1 MKVLSG
7 RIAILCCIIA
17 AGAAAAPSDLL
28 AQFGRNKVQY
38 QSFDWRVIETDHFDV
53 YFYEEE
59 REVAIDA
66 ARMAERSYG
75 RLSRILNHEFR
86 NKKPII
92 LYASHTDFQQTNALW
107 GLIGEGTGG
116 VTESLRDRVIM
127 PVTGSYAELDHV
139 LTHELVHAFQFDILK
154 SNAVEATASPFAF
167 IPSLWFMEGMAEY
180 LSIGE
185 IDAKTAAWIRDATLD
200 GYLRTIFEM
209 DRFDDFLSYRF
220 GQSLWNYIGTRW
232 GDETIGRLMKRAARM
247 GADRAF
253 CATIGICLS
262 ELTEE
267 WHDAARATYLPQI
280 ADHQNPEDFADKV
293 TDHTFADRGGSAS
306 FVAPTLSPDGKE
318 IVYLSDQLQDLYAFY
333 DLWLADVE
341 TGKVKKKLVKS
352 ARSASF
358 ETLRFLNSSA
368 EFSPDGDRIVF
379 VAKSGGRDA
388 LYIMNVRSKRIER
401 EWTPDLNGLQNPSW
415 SPDGQRI
422 VFTGLLGGLSD
433 LYVYDLRSGDMD
445 RLTNDRFAR
454 LHPTWSPDGRY
465 IAFSTDEGPDTDF
478 NTLVFGN
485 MRIALYEL
493 GSGRITRL
501 SDQDYGENTNPVWS
515 PDGNAIAFLST
526 RSGVFNIYLWDRSE
540 QALYQMTDLLTGAT
554 GITPL
559 SPALSW
565 ARKADRLAF
574 SYFEEAGY
582 NIYTIDEPRR
592 LLRPLEPPRP
602 LLTAASQ
609 VGTPR
614 LIENLQY
621 EEAAAVADDIPSS
634 FYRTSEGFRR
644 SGFEPDM
651 VDDGIT
657 DAEAKAE
664 PRPPR
669 TLSVEALRDSATLAL
684 PDTASFTFRPYKPK
698 LSPELVGRPTIGAST
713 GGFFGGGVYGG
724 SFITLGDMLG
734 NHSVLLAL
742 DIRGTFDNA
751 VVLGSYAFLKS
762 RMNFGISFQAY
773 PFFRFL
779 GRRFGPIP
787 GDEDGFVGD
796 FDLFRRDRFRGVAF
810 NAAYP
815 FSLFSRLELG
825 INASTI
831 QSDLVYRTVRRA
843 DVGGFSSVVKGRSEA
858 FIQPTAYYVFDNALD
873 GFTGG
878 IAGTRLRIGGGPSFG
893 DLNMFDALADIRNY
907 VPLPGPPVFATR
919 LFAFNRFSLNSD
931 RDANR
936 YELTWG
942 GPYYMRG
949 YEIGSFGDIECR
961 ASQTPGEPDVFC
973 PATEELIGSST
984 LLFNSEVRFPILN
997 SLMADWLPL
1006 NFPPIDGALWFDVGM
1021 AFTPGKNI
1029 LVLNREPGQSRV
1041 LYRQPLTAYGASI
1054 RVNLFYAIVRV
1065 DYARVPQRGRFGNGI
1080 FTLSFGAMF

>member
-7 RIAILCCIIA
+7 RIALLCCVIA
-17 AGAAAAPSDLL
+17 AGTAVSPPQLL

-38 QSFDWRVIETDHFDV
+38 QSFDWRVIETRHFDV

-75 RLSRILNHEFR
+75 RLSRILDHEFR

-92 LYASHTDFQQTNALW
+92 LYASHTDFQQTNALG

-127 PVTGSYAELDHV
+127 PVTGSYEELQHV

-154 SNAVEATASPFAF
+154 RNAVEATTSPFAF
-167 IPSLWFMEGMAEY
+167 FPSLWFMEGMAEY

-200 GYLRTIFEM
+200 GYLRSIYQM

-232 GDETIGRLMKRAARM
+232 GDETVGLLMKRSARL
-247 GADRAF
+247 GVDRAF
-253 CATIGICLS
+253 CTTLGICLA

-267 WHDAARATYLPQI
+267 WHDAARATYMPQI
-280 ADHQNPEDFADKV
+280 AEYQNAEDIAHKV
-293 TDHTFADRGGSAS
+293 TDHSFADRGGSAS

-318 IVYLSDQLQDLYAFY
+318 IVYLSDQRQDLYSFY
-333 DLWLADVE
+333 DLWLADAE
-341 TGKVKKKLVKS
+341 TGEVDKKLVKS

-379 VAKSGGRDA
+379 VAKSGGHDA

-401 EWTPDLNGLQNPSW
+401 KWVPNLNGLQNPSW
-415 SPDGQRI
+415 SPDGFRI

-433 LYVYDLRSGDMD
+433 LYVYDLRSGEMD

-454 LHPTWSPDGRY
+454 LHPSWSPDGHY
-465 IAFSTDEGPDTDF
+465 IAFSTDQGPDTDF
-478 NTLVFGN
+478 ETLVFGN
-485 MRIALYEL
+485 MRIALYEMGTGDIIPL
-493 GSGRITRL
+493 TE
-501 SDQDYGENTNPVWS
+501 QEHGENTNPVWS
-515 PDGNAIAFLST
+515 PDGDAIAFLST
-526 RSGVFNIYLWDRSE
+526 RSGVYNIYVWDRSRE
-540 QALYQMTDLLTGAT
+540 AVYQLTDLLTGAT
-554 GITPL
+554 GITAL

-565 ARKADRLAF
+565 AREADRLAF

-592 LLRPLEPPRP
+592 LLRPLPPP
-602 LLTAASQ
+602 SPVLTAASQ

-614 LIENLQY
+614 MIEGPHVA
-621 EEAAAVADDIPSS
+621 EAVAQVDDTPSS
-634 FYRTSEGFRR
+634 FYRTPDGFRR
-644 SGFEPDM
+644 SGFEPGM
-651 VDDGIT
+651 VDDGFT
-657 DAEAKAE
+657 D
-664 PRPPR
+664 PGVSVQPQPPR
-669 TLSVEALRDSATLAL
+669 TLSVAALRDSANLAL
-684 PDTASFTFRPYKPK
+684 PDTTSFTFRGYTPK
-698 LSPELVGRPTIGAST
+698 LSPEVVGRPTIGAST

-751 VVLGSYAFLKS
+751 VVLASYAFLKS

-787 GDEDGFVGD
+787 GDEDGVRGD
-796 FDLFRRDRFRGVAF
+796 FDLFRRDRFRGVGF
-810 NAAYP
+810 DAAYP
-815 FSLFSRLELG
+815 FSLFSRLEFG

-831 QSDLVYRTVRRA
+831 QSDLVFRSVRRA
-843 DVGGFSSVVKGRSEA
+843 DVGGFSTVVKGRSEA
-858 FIQPTAYYVFDNALD
+858 FVQPTIAYVFDNALD

-878 IAGTRLRIGGGPSFG
+878 IAGTRIRIGGGPSFG
-893 DLNMFDALADIRNY
+893 DLNMLDALADIRNY

-919 LFAFNRFSLNSD
+919 IFAFNRFSLND
-931 RDANR
+931 DGDAER

-942 GPYYMRG
+942 GPYYLRG
-949 YEIGSFGDIECR
+949 YEIGSFGDLECR
-961 ASQTPGEPDVFC
+961 LSQLPTEPDIFC

-984 LLFNSEVRFPILN
+984 LLLNSELRFPILN
-997 SLMADWLPL
+997 PLIADWLPL
-1006 NFPPIDGALWFDVGM
+1006 NFPPIEGAVWFDVGM
-1021 AFTPGKNI
+1021 AFTPGENI
-1029 LVLNREPGQSRV
+1029 LVLNRRPDQSRV
-1041 LYRQPLTAYGASI
+1041 LYRQPLTAYGASV
-1054 RVNLFYAIVRV
+1054 RANLFYAIVRV
-1065 DYARVPQRGRFGNGI
+1065 DYARVPQRGRFGNGV
-1080 FTLSFGAMF
+1080 FSLSFGIMF